1 MMSMIVPRRRNR
13 SLFGELL
20 TDPFDSFFK
29 TSNFTPTLSIQGFKP
44 ETMRTDIKETD
55 NGFNVAI
62 DLPGFKKDELQAELK
77 DGYLT
82 ISAETSH
89 ETEEKD
95 EETNYVRK
103 ERFSGTCSRSFYV
116 GEDLDEADINA
127 KFEDGVLNISIPK
140 KQPEPQ
146 LEEKHTIAIEG

>member
-1 MMSMIVPRRRNR
+1 MSMIVPSRRRNR
-13 SLFGELL
+13 SLFGELMS
-20 TDPFDSFFK
+20 DPFDVFFR
-29 TSNFTPTLSIQGFKP
+29 TPKFSPTFSIEGFKP

-55 NGFNVAI
+55 SGFDVAI

-89 ETEEKD
+89 ESEEKD

-116 GEDLDEADINA
+116 GEDLDEAEINA